1 MAQLLLIT
9 ERTMGG
15 TGNQRPGDIVAVFP
29 DSHVFSKL
37 ELQLFDIVTVA
48 ESQAAIEAVRP
59 TIKTMVRAP
68 SAEWVDEVELERRE
82 AWVDKDGGILEI
94 KEPPRYPLAYIDGKV
109 VETYSRLA
117 ANKAEMLKAAETT
130 TVRA

>member
-15 TGNQRPGDIVAVFP
+15 TGNQQPGDIVAVFP
-29 DSHVFSKL
+29 DSHVFSDR
-37 ELQLFDIVTVA
+37 ERQLFDVVTVA
-48 ESQAAIEAVRP
+48 ESKASIEALRP
-59 TIKTMVRAP
+59 AIKTMVRAP
-68 SAEWVDEVELERRE
+68 SVDWVEEHSLERKE
-82 AWVDKDGGILEI
+82 AWVDKDGTVLEI
-94 KEPPRYPLAYIDGKV
+94 KEQPRYPLAYKDGKV

-117 ANKAEMLKAAETT
+117 ANKAEILKAAEV